1 LEATTTFEALKTVLT
16 TMSVLQLANFSE
28 PFIVDCD
35 APDVR
40 FDIIRHKGAGPIVFF
55 NRTITPHHAKL
66 VAYERELIGLVKAV
80 RHWMAYLWT

>member
-1 LEATTTFEALKTVLT
+1 
-16 TMSVLQLANFSE
+16 MSVLQLANFSE

-35 APDVR
+35 TPNVG
-40 FDIIRHKGAGPIVFF
+40 FGIIRHKGAGPIVFF